1 MADPI
6 EGRLIFD
13 NPTDEQLDHLRKA
26 EAELTLA
33 GVIFDS
39 GSSVGKGKVLYRD
52 WELDWS
58 LKGARLVSSK

>member
-13 NPTDEQLDHLRKA
+13 NPTDEQMEHLRKA

-39 GSSVGKGKVLYRD
+39 GSGVADGKVTSRD